1 MTDDPIAEILEL
13 STEVVE
19 PEENLPVTQVTEVQ
33 ASDHHDHVDEDF
45 EEARRNIEDIFAL
58 GMESLE
64 EFQKIASQA
73 QHPRAFEVLS
83 TMIKTMTDTAQAKLY
98 AATEREKINRL
109 KGKTS
114 TAGDGPKTVN
124 NTVYVGTTAEL
135 AKLLADH
142 AEHDNSQ
149 DDVEDEEF

>member
-19 PEENLPVTQVTEVQ
+19 PEENLPVTQVIEVQ

-98 AATEREKINRL
+98 AATEREKIHRL

-124 NTVYVGTTAEL
+124 NTVYVGTTADL
-135 AKLLADH
+135 QKLLEDH
-142 AEHDNSQ
+142 DIKVGNDIH
-149 DDVEDEEF
+149 VEEDL